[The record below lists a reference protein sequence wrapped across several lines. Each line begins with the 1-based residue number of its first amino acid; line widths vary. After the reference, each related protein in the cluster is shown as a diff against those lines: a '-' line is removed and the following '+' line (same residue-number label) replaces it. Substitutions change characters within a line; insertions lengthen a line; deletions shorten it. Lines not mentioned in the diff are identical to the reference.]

1 MFVGHA
7 ALAFG
12 VAVLG
17 ARSLG
22 WGPDRALGLGIV
34 VAVAATLPDLDM
46 LSVLPG
52 LLAGPIPSHSP
63 VEAFWTGA
71 SAHRSL
77 THSLIVA
84 LPVGAV
90 VGLVSAGGRV
100 RIAGLALAAGTGIGL
115 LALPGGTAV
124 VIVPFVLGAV
134 AVGMLATRL
143 PVSWT
148 VSGVGATAA
157 LLTHPLGDLV
167 TGDPPWLL
175 YPAGVEVLTGRV
187 TLAADPT
194 LHLLAAFF
202 LELGAIWLGVTALLH
217 LRERSLRA
225 AIHPRAALGGL
236 FAGAAFLIPAPTLSV
251 SYQFVFGVLAVGA
264 VGIDPRRR
272 LDPLEVVPTG
282 LAAITLA
289 GVSYATAYLLVLP

>member
-12 VAVLG
+12 IAVLG
-17 ARSLG
+17 ARSAG
-22 WGPDRALGLGIV
+22 WGRDRALGLGIV

-52 LLAGPIPSHSP
+52 LLAGPAPTHSP

-71 SAHRSL
+71 VAHRSL

-90 VGLVSAGGRV
+90 VGLVARAGRLRV
-100 RIAGLALAAGTGIGL
+100 AGLVLASGTGLSL
-115 LALPGGTAV
+115 LTLPGGAAV
-124 VIVPFVLGAV
+124 VVVPFVLGAV
-134 AVGMLATRL
+134 ALGLLAARL
-143 PVSWT
+143 PVSWAA
-148 VSGVGATAA
+148 SGLGASAA
-157 LLTHPLGDLV
+157 LLAHPFGDLV

-175 YPAGVEVLTGRV
+175 YPAGIEVLTGRV

-202 LELGAIWLGVTALLH
+202 LEIGAIWLGVVALLH
-217 LRERSLRA
+217 LQDRSLGT
-225 AIHPRAALGGL
+225 AIQPRAALGGL
-236 FAGAAFLIPAPTLSV
+236 FAGAVLLIPAPTLAV

-264 VGIDPRRR
+264 VGVNPRRR
-272 LDPLEVVPTG
+272 LDPLEVIPTG

-289 GVSYATAYLLVLP
+289 GVAYATAYLLVLG

>member
-12 VAVLG
+12 FAVFG

-22 WGPDRALGLGIV
+22 WGRDRALGLGIV
-34 VAVAATLPDLDM
+34 VGLAATLPDLDM

-52 LLAGPIPSHSP
+52 LLAGPIPTHSP

-71 SAHRSL
+71 AAHRSL
-77 THSLIVA
+77 THSLLVA

-90 VGLVSAGGRV
+90 VGLVAKPGRFRDSGLLLAGS
-100 RIAGLALAAGTGIGL
+100 TGVAL
-115 LALPGGTAV
+115 LALPGGSAT

-134 AVGMLATRL
+134 ALGLLAAELAIPWKAT
-143 PVSWT
+143 
-148 VSGVGATAA
+148 GFGATAA
-157 LLTHPLGDLV
+157 LLAHPFGDLV

-194 LHLLAAFF
+194 LHLLSAFF
-202 LELGAIWLGVTALLH
+202 LEIGAIWIGVAALLH
-217 LRERSLRA
+217 LRDRSLRA
-225 AIHPRAALGGL
+225 AIHPRAALGGV
-236 FAGAAFLIPAPTLSV
+236 FAGVAFLIPAPTLAV

-264 VGIDPRRR
+264 VGVDPRRR

-282 LAAITLA
+282 LAAITVA
-289 GVSYATAYLLVLP
+289 GVAYATAYLLVLS

>member
-12 VAVLG
+12 IAVLG
-17 ARSLG
+17 TRSVG
-22 WGPDRALGLGIV
+22 WSRERALGLGIV
-34 VAVAATLPDLDM
+34 VALAATLPDLDM

-52 LLAGPIPSHSP
+52 LLAGPLPAHSP
-63 VEAFWTGA
+63 VEAFWDGA
-71 SAHRSL
+71 AAHRSL
-77 THSLIVA
+77 THSLVVA

-90 VGLVSAGGRV
+90 VGLVAAAGRARG
-100 RIAGLALAAGTGIGL
+100 AGLALAGGAGLAL
-115 LALPGGTAV
+115 LALPGGTPV

-134 AVGMLATRL
+134 ALGLLAARL
-143 PVSWT
+143 PVSWR
-148 VSGVGATAA
+148 VSGLGATAA
-157 LLTHPLGDLV
+157 LLTHPFGDLV

-175 YPAGVEVLTGRV
+175 YPAGIEVLTGRV

-202 LELGAIWLGVTALLH
+202 LELGAVWLGVWALLH
-217 LRERSLRA
+217 LENRSLRGT
-225 AIHPRAALGGL
+225 IQPRAALGGL
-236 FAGAAFLIPAPTLSV
+236 FAGAVLLIPAPTLAV

-264 VGIDPRRR
+264 VGVHPRRR
-272 LDPLEVVPTG
+272 PDSLVVVPTG

-289 GVSYATAYLLVLP
+289 GVAYAAAYLLVLG